1 VEQGRRDV
9 NHSHQKNNLIQDSVE
24 NGYPVLDLNKTMIN
38 VTHKKKKSKKKSGK
52 KPLSNSWRRYLT
64 WLTRIL

>member
-38 VTHKKKKSKKKSGK
+38 VTHKKKIKEEIWKE
-52 KPLSNSWRRYLT
+52 T
-64 WLTRIL
+64 FE